1 MKKFTK
7 AIFFLWINV
16 IANNIFSQTL
26 SLSTN
31 QLSFG
36 NVYEN
41 SPDSLQIAITNTLG
55 RDVNVTGI
63 KFYNIYGSR
72 AFSASPSIFTIA
84 NGATTN
90 IWVKFSP
97 LHNIFHNT
105 EMVIENDGLRGY
117 VNVDL
122 HGQGKYSDH
131 YYDLTENQAEE
142 NLKNV
147 INLITGNGYV
157 SLGYSVARDSMFM
170 KIDNKKINGQGA
182 SQNTLE
188 CVYTGREAIGYS
200 SRTDCQTNFSFNTEH
215 TLPQSLFASAE
226 PMRSDLHHLF
236 PTDDAANSQ
245 RGDNPFDVVSNPS
258 WNVGGSFSNGTIF
271 EPRDQQKGA
280 SARALF
286 YFVLRYQN
294 YSNFLNSQ
302 EIILRTWHKNFQVT
316 DIDRKRN
323 SDIFSMQHN
332 KNPFIDYPVFID
344 RITSVSANSSA
355 PLISSIDLTQDSII
369 YGNVQTGTPVIFNYV
384 IVNKGNTNIRFSNFN
399 LTHPSE
405 LSFVSSGNDT
415 TIFPG
420 ESLPVKISCLT
431 TVTDS
436 IQAFLTFN
444 TDATGNSFVSI
455 PISINDSLID
465 GIDEIFSN
473 VTLSPNPAHDR
484 LKVSIEN
491 SSDILIWSIYDVTG
505 KNIFSSTLKEDGIIE
520 LDGIAPGVYIFK
532 LTGKNGLANRKI
544 IIQ

>member
-1 MKKFTK
+1 MKKATL
-7 AIFFLWINV
+7 ATVFLLTNLIV
-16 IANNIFSQTL
+16 NNIFSQTL
-26 SLSTN
+26 TVSSN

-72 AFSASPSIFTIA
+72 AFSASSSIFTIA
-84 NGATTN
+84 DGASAN
-90 IWVKFSP
+90 IWIRFSP
-97 LHNIFHNT
+97 LHNIFHNS

-117 VNVDL
+117 VDVDL
-122 HGQGKYSDH
+122 QGQGKYSDH

-147 INLITGNGYV
+147 INLITGNGFV

-182 SQNTLE
+182 SLNTLE
-188 CVYTGREAIGYS
+188 CVYTGREAVGYT
-200 SRTDCQTNFSFNTEH
+200 SRSDCQTNFSFNTEH

-245 RGDNPFDVVSNPS
+245 RGDNPFDVVSNPT
-258 WNVGGSFSNGTIF
+258 WNSGGSFSNGTIF

-316 DIDRKRN
+316 EVERKRN
-323 SDIFSMQHN
+323 TDIFSMQHN
-332 KNPFIDYPVFID
+332 KNPFVDYPVFID
-344 RITSVSANSSA
+344 RITSLTTNSSA

-369 YGNVQTGTPVIFNYV
+369 FGTIQPGTPVIFNYV
-384 IVNKGNTNIRFSNFN
+384 IVNKGNTNVRFSNFN
-399 LTHPSE
+399 LTQPSK

-415 TIFPG
+415 TILPG

-436 IQAFLTFN
+436 IHAFLTFN
-444 TDATGNSFVSI
+444 TDATGNSFVSV
-455 PISINDSLID
+455 PISVNDSLIN

-473 VTLSPNPAHDR
+473 ITLSPNPTHGR
-484 LKVSIEN
+484 LSVSIKK
-491 SSDILIWSIYDVTG
+491 SSEILKWTIFDITG
-505 KNIFSSTLKEDGIIE
+505 QKISSSTLNDDGIIE
-520 LDGIAPGVYIFK
+520 LDGITAGVYILK
-532 LTGKNGLANRKI
+532 LNGKNSLTNRKI
-544 IIQ
+544 IVQ